1 YPAAQTSIND
11 SFAKQVV
18 DTIKNIENHE
28 PVIWPIV
35 GGSGPMY
42 LFEGVPCIS
51 IGCGH
56 ANSNAHA
63 PNENIFIEDYI
74 IGMKTIANLIHRF

>member
-1 YPAAQTSIND
+1 M
-11 SFAKQVV
+11 
-18 DTIKNIENHE
+18 
-28 PVIWPIV
+28 V

-56 ANSNAHA
+56 SKSLVHA
-63 PNENIFIEDYI
+63 PNENIYI
-74 IGMKTIANLIHRF
+74 DDFEIGMKTIAKLIHEF